1 MRQATPSRTWPK
13 IMDAPDARSKK
24 PSTTKEEGPLD
35 GVVFFIDRCLGK
47 AICERLRA
55 AGLTVEHKD
64 DYFPQNTEDEVW
76 MPEVG
81 ERGWVVLTRD
91 TRIRFHPNEQRA
103 LLASN
108 LRLFSVQTK
117 RGPGGRRG
125 VTGEEMAN

>member
-1 MRQATPSRTWPK
+1 
-13 IMDAPDARSKK
+13 
-24 PSTTKEEGPLD
+24 
-35 GVVFFIDRCLGK
+35 
-47 AICERLRA
+47 
-55 AGLTVEHKD
+55 
-64 DYFPQNTEDEVW
+64 

-125 VTGEEMAN
+125 VTGEEMANLIIGHIKAIARIIAKHRGPFIAGITRSDVKIMYGPDRLEPGPGPPAG